1 MEWLDKILGTRS
13 GQGHENPS
21 GNLKILVGL
30 GNAEPKYDLTRHNI
44 GFRLVDFIGTGC
56 NASFKVMKNL
66 QCEVAKG
73 TLENQQILLVKP
85 HTYMNASG
93 KAFVAVHQWYKQ
105 PLSNFLVLHDD
116 TSLPLGRIRVQKNG
130 GAGGQHG
137 VESIIESLGG
147 RNQFDRLKFG
157 VGPDPGGDR
166 RADYVLKKFPDE
178 QSELVS
184 SCLELAVRAVKTW
197 LTSGTEAA
205 MNSFNGVDLANP
217 SVQTKPTNGSK

>member
-1 MEWLDKILGTRS
+1 MEWLNKILGTKS
-13 GQGHENPS
+13 NQGP
-21 GNLKILVGL
+21 GNLSDDLKILVGL
-30 GNAEPKYDLTRHNI
+30 GNPGSKYDLTRHNI
-44 GFRLVDFIGTGC
+44 GFQLVDFIGTEC

-73 TLENQQILLVKP
+73 RLENQQILLVKP
-85 HTYMNASG
+85 NTYMNASG
-93 KAFVAVHQWYKQ
+93 NAFVAVRQWYKQ

-147 RNQFDRLKFG
+147 SNQFDRLKFG

-166 RADYVLKKFPDE
+166 RADYVLKKFPNE

-197 LTSGTEAA
+197 LTKGTEAA
-205 MNSFNGVDLANP
+205 MNSFNGIDLGNP
-217 SVQTKPTNGSK
+217 SV